1 MRTLLLFVA
10 CIGFVQAQGSGV
22 TDTVKYRD
30 RTKDGLETIKLGEL
44 KESAAGIVITSGG
57 KAITISPADVISVQY
72 GKLVGVEDRVR
83 MEMPSWETKGGS
95 HARDNYAKVLQDL
108 ENGDERTRRFLE
120 YKVASWSA
128 RVADTKT
135 GKEFASEAASA
146 VEKLLLV
153 SRAYPQSWEQW
164 PAARTAARLQMELG
178 KPVEAAA
185 TLSALAKSP
194 NLPAEFKHEAKL
206 GEIDVLYRS
215 GSSAAGPTIDAL
227 AKASDLTPVQKERL
241 AIYRA
246 AVQGADYKSDA
257 TRVDAAAKAIRERIN
272 AAGDT
277 STKATAHNALGEL
290 FLQARRPRDA
300 MWEFLW
306 VEAVHN
312 TDREELLKALTR
324 LGEIFEQQ
332 GDSERAATYREK
344 VLRVKA
350 L

>member
-10 CIGFVQAQGSGV
+10 FTGLVLAQGSGV
-22 TDTVKYRD
+22 SDTVKYRD
-30 RTKDGLETIKLGEL
+30 RTKDGLETIKLGEV

-57 KAITISPADVISVQY
+57 KAIAISPVDVISVQY

-83 MEMPSWETKGGS
+83 MEMLTWETKGGNY
-95 HARDNYAKVLQDL
+95 ARDNYAKVLQDAV
-108 ENGDERTRRFLE
+108 NADERTRRFLE

-128 RVADTKT
+128 RVADSRS
-135 GKEFASEAASA
+135 GKEFRAEAPAA

-153 SRAYPQSWEQW
+153 ARAYPQSWEQW

-194 NLPAEFKHEAKL
+194 NLPSELKHEAKL
-206 GEIDVLYRS
+206 AEIDVLYRS
-215 GSSAAGPTIDAL
+215 GSSATGPTIDAL
-227 AKASDLTPVQKERL
+227 AKAADLTTAQQERL
-241 AIYRA
+241 AILRA
-246 AVQGADYKSDA
+246 AVQGADYKNDPA
-257 TRVDAAAKAIRERIN
+257 RVDAAAKAIRERIN
-272 AAGDT
+272 AASDT

-290 FLQARRPRDA
+290 YLQARKPRDA

-332 GDSERAATYREK
+332 GETERAAIYRDK
-344 VLRVKA
+344 VLRAKA